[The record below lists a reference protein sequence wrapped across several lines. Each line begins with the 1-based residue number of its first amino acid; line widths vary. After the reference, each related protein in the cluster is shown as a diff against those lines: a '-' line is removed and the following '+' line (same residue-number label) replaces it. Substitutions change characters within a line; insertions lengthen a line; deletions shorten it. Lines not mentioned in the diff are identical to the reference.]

1 MIKGGLTPMKNE
13 QKFIVTTSQVVAN
26 QLVASGVKMISNV
39 NDTYVFINELP
50 KNFSF
55 DSIDTS
61 LIAYTNI
68 LSL

>member
-1 MIKGGLTPMKNE
+1 MKNK
-13 QKFIVTTSQVVAN
+13 QKFIVTTSQAVAN

-61 LIAYTNI
+61 VIAYTNI

>member
-1 MIKGGLTPMKNE
+1 MKNK

-26 QLVASGVKMISNV
+26 QLVASGVKMISNI
-39 NDTYVFINELP
+39 NNTYVFINDLP

-61 LIAYTNI
+61 MIAYTNI

>member
-1 MIKGGLTPMKNE
+1 MKNE

-26 QLVASGVKMISNV
+26 QLVASGVEMISNV

>member
-1 MIKGGLTPMKNE
+1 MKNE

-26 QLVASGVKMISNV
+26 QLVASGVKMISNI
-39 NDTYVFINELP
+39 NNTYVFVNELP

>member
-1 MIKGGLTPMKNE
+1 MKNK

-61 LIAYTNI
+61 VIAYTNI

>member
-1 MIKGGLTPMKNE
+1 MKNE
-13 QKFIVTTSQVVAN
+13 QKFIVTTSQTVAN
-26 QLVASGVKMISNV
+26 RLVASGVKMVSNV